1 MFWEGG
7 DNNKRE
13 TTSQKKM
20 TVTLQGSVNHLF
32 QGGLDICIAS
42 IIQYQPVIQIVE
54 NTIPQVKRNSA
65 I

>member
-1 MFWEGG
+1 
-7 DNNKRE
+7 
-13 TTSQKKM
+13 M

-42 IIQYQPVIQIVE
+42 IIQYQPVTQIGE
-54 NTIPQVKRNSA
+54 DTIPQVKRNSA